1 MMTVNTDNFDVNNW
15 GEFVHKKA
23 LNDVI
28 QQINQVDAEQNNA
41 ISKISDLA
49 NQANQN
55 AVNALKIANVAMESA
70 TNADNTATQAENT
83 ANALKNDVDSLTQK
97 VNDLENSKVTKTD
110 AQKQSFGIKFTGTD
124 TASNKYSGN
133 IAGASYPLNVNNDV
147 FSFLSGRFD
156 FDSITFDATALHSPI
171 TLTLESELPN
181 FDLHDDL
188 RMNGMAQITDGT
200 NEITTDMAIVF
211 TSATELSLRF
221 TDYVDLV
228 IEKLEWLKTGTKHM
242 YVTFNDID

>member
-1 MMTVNTDNFDVNNW
+1 MTVNTDNFDVNNW

-55 AVNALKIANVAMESA
+55 ALNAGKLANMAMQSA
-70 TNADNTATQAENT
+70 TNAENT

-97 VNDLENSKVTKTD
+97 INDLENSKVTKTD
-110 AQKQSFGIKFTGTD
+110 AQKQSFDIKFTGTD
-124 TASNKYSGN
+124 TVSNSYSGD
-133 IAGASYPLNVNNDV
+133 IGGASYPLNMNNNMYA
-147 FSFLSGRFD
+147 FFSGRLD
-156 FDSITFDATALHSPI
+156 FDSITFDATTLLHGL

-181 FDLHDDL
+181 FDLHDDQRL
-188 RMNGMAQITDGT
+188 NGMAQLTDNT
-200 NEITTDMAIVF
+200 NEITTDMTITF
-211 TSATELSLRF
+211 KSATEIGLVF

-228 IEKLEWLKTGTKHM
+228 IEKLEWLKTGTKQL
-242 YVTFNDID
+242 YITFNDIA

>member
-49 NQANQN
+49 NQASQN
-55 AVNALKIANVAMESA
+55 ALNAGKLANLAMQSA
-70 TNADNTATQAENT
+70 TQAENTATQAENT
-83 ANALKNDVDSLTQK
+83 ANALKNNVDSLTQK
-97 VNDLENSKVTKTD
+97 INDLENSKVTKTD
-110 AQKQSFGIKFTGTD
+110 AQKQSFDIKFTGTD

-133 IAGASYPLNVNNDV
+133 IGGTSYPLNMNNDV
-147 FSFLSGRFD
+147 YAFYSGRFD
-156 FDSITFDATALHSPI
+156 FDDITFDATALHSSI

-181 FDLHDDL
+181 FDLHDDQKL
-188 RMNGMAQITDGT
+188 NGMAQITDST
-200 NEITTDMAIVF
+200 NEITTDMEITF
-211 TSATELSLRF
+211 KSATEITLNF

>member
-1 MMTVNTDNFDVNNW
+1 MMSVNTNNFDVNNW

-49 NQANQN
+49 NEANQN
-55 AVNALKIANVAMESA
+55 AVNALKIAQAAAESA
-70 TNADNTATQAENT
+70 TNAENT
-83 ANALKNDVDSLTQK
+83 ANGLKNDVDSLTQK

-110 AQKQSFGIKFTGTD
+110 AQKQSFNINFTGTD

-133 IAGASYPLNVNNDV
+133 IGGASYPLNVNGDV
-147 FSFLSGRFD
+147 YAFFSGRFD
-156 FDSITFDATALHSPI
+156 FDSITFDATAFHSGM

-181 FDLHDDL
+181 FNLHDDQRL
-188 RMNGMAQITDGT
+188 NGMAQITDNT
-200 NEITTDMAIVF
+200 NEITTDVTITVK
-211 TSATELSLRF
+211 SATEIFLNF

-228 IEKLEWLKTGTKHM
+228 IEKLEWLKTGTKQLII
-242 YVTFNDID
+242 TFNDIA

>member
-1 MMTVNTDNFDVNNW
+1 MTVNTDNFDINNW

-55 AVNALKIANVAMESA
+55 AVNASKIANMAMQSA
-70 TNADNTATQAENT
+70 TNAENTAT
-83 ANALKNDVDSLTQK
+83 ALKNDVDSLTQK

-110 AQKQSFGIKFTGTD
+110 AQKQSFEIKFTGTD
-124 TASNKYSGN
+124 TASNKYSGVIGGN
-133 IAGASYPLNVNNDV
+133 SYPLNANSDV
-147 FSFLSGRFD
+147 FTFFSGRFK
-156 FDSITFDATALHSPI
+156 FDSITFDATALYSGV

-181 FDLHDDL
+181 FNLYDDR
-188 RMNGMAQITDGT
+188 RMNGIAQITDKT
-200 NEITTDMAIVF
+200 NEITAEIVININ
-211 TSATELSLRF
+211 SATEIALGF
-221 TDYVDLV
+221 PGYVYEVLG
-228 IEKLEWLKTGTKHM
+228 KLEWLKTGTKQM
-242 YVTFNDID
+242 WITFNDIN

>member
-1 MMTVNTDNFDVNNW
+1 MTVNTNNFDVNNW

-55 AVNALKIANVAMESA
+55 AIDAGKLANMAMQSANDAMQTA
-70 TNADNTATQAENT
+70 TNAEKAAH
-83 ANALKNDVDSLTQK
+83 ALKNDVDSLNQK

-110 AQKQSFGIKFTGTD
+110 AQKQSFNINFTGTD
-124 TASNKYSGN
+124 KSSNSYSGN
-133 IAGASYPLNVNNDV
+133 IAGASYPLNVNGDA
-147 FSFLSGRFD
+147 FAFYSGRIY
-156 FDSITFDATALHSPI
+156 FDSITFDATVLHSGI

-181 FDLHDDL
+181 FNLHDDQ
-188 RMNGMAQITDGT
+188 RMNGMAQITDNT
-200 NEITTDMAIVF
+200 NEITTIMLIAF
-211 TSATELSLRF
+211 NSPTEIKLAF
-221 TDYVDLV
+221 TDFVDV
-228 IEKLEWLKTGTKHM
+228 AIEKLEWLKTGTKQIAI
-242 YVTFNDID
+242 TFNDID